1 MRYPVAIVLLVAS
14 CACAAEPP
22 THYLTLVNRTH
33 DSVVALSAAEAGS
46 DAFLPLALARPLRGG
61 GGSATVSV
69 AGEGCRYDVQLQYRG
84 KRPQLYRNVDVCA
97 HRGLRLRPT
106 PRAAADA
113 EAPRLAHAPDPH
125 RD

>member
-1 MRYPVAIVLLVAS
+1 MRVPVAIVLFVAS

-33 DSVVALSAAEAGS
+33 DSVVTASAAAAGS
-46 DAFLPLALARPLRGG
+46 DAFVPLALARPLRGG

-84 KRPQLYRNVDVCA
+84 KRAQLYRNVDVCG

-106 PRAAADA
+106 PRGAADG
-113 EAPRLAHAPDPH
+113 EAPMLANAPDSL